1 MNPQVRY
8 QVFVSS
14 TYEDLREERQQAT
27 QAILEAG
34 SFPSGMELFP
44 ASDDTQW
51 ELIKSVIEEADYYVV
66 IVGGKYGT
74 IGPNGKSYTEME
86 YDFAIESG
94 VPVLGFVKTDI
105 GELLSKF
112 VESDTEYRKLLDT
125 FRDKIMARTCRKFRD
140 PLELGM
146 AVMKSLMHEARVRPR
161 TGWVRSDQ
169 ARSEEDRQREIKL
182 QEGLECASIEI
193 ENLKREIRDRAIL
206 TDDIS
211 REQLCQGSDLYDFT
225 VMFRDENKKILTE
238 KVPMSWD
245 DIFRTIGPSLYG
257 YIVRKSSGYHYTD
270 TYPFTVNLERR
281 LRTMVI
287 GRAQGRKLE
296 IQEGQVDTCVFQLK
310 ELGYIRFAEKDEE
323 DGTVFRG
330 ITLTEYGERQL
341 SLVKTEQR

>member
-1 MNPQVRY
+1 MNPQIRY

-51 ELIKSVIEEADYYVV
+51 ELIKRVIEEADYYVV

-86 YDFAIESG
+86 YDYAIESG

-105 GELLSKF
+105 GELPSKF
-112 VESDTEYRKLLDT
+112 VESDTEYRKLLDA
-125 FRDKIMARTCRKFRD
+125 FRDKVLARTCRKFRD

-161 TGWVRSDQ
+161 TGWVRSNQ

-182 QEGLECASIEI
+182 QEDLESANIEI

-211 REQLCQGSDLYDFT
+211 REQLCQGSDLYKFT
-225 VMFRDENKKILTE
+225 VMFRDEKKKMVIE
-238 KVPMSWD
+238 NVPMSWD
-245 DIFRTIGPSLYG
+245 DIFETIGASLYG
-257 YIVRKSSGYHYTD
+257 YIIRKTSRYNDKAS
-270 TYPFTVNLERR
+270 YPFEVNLEQR
-281 LRTMVI
+281 LRTVVI
-287 GRAQGRKLE
+287 DRAQGRKIE
-296 IQEGQVDTCVFQLK
+296 IQEGQVDTCIFQLK
-310 ELGYIRFAEKDEE
+310 ELGLIRFAENEHE
-323 DGTVFRG
+323 DGAVFRG
-330 ITLTEYGERQL
+330 ITLTEYGEHRL
-341 SLVKTEQR
+341 SLLKTEQR